1 MIEYYD
7 KEELELQISN
17 YLSGNSTDEEKE
29 TLLAFLASNEAAA
42 RTFREMSA
50 VWALSS
56 VPSFAEIENSNLVR
70 IKERMT
76 APASSK
82 PVRKLIPVWLKVA
95 GAGFLLIGCDHF
107 LCNRPPAVILLI
119 GCNYFWYTYTENLT
133 EVYTNADSPYEIKV
147 PAGSRTNIVLPDGTE
162 VSLNAGSVLRYHR
175 GFGIRERNVTLDGEG
190 YFKVAKN
197 AEVPFFVKTN
207 DVQVQVVGTVFNVR
221 AYDDDNYVMVSL
233 LEGRVNLSASANSVM
248 KLFPNEQ
255 ALYNKNTGRMEKL
268 KTNASKACDWLD
280 GGLTFENA
288 SFADIAH
295 RLERK
300 FQVKI
305 SIESER
311 LKAEHFSGS
320 FDSNQNIYDIL
331 HEINVEKQ
339 YTWKVS
345 GDTIFITDK
354 RKGVR

>member
-1 MIEYYD
+1 
-7 KEELELQISN
+7 
-17 YLSGNSTDEEKE
+17 
-29 TLLAFLASNEAAA
+29 
-42 RTFREMSA
+42 
-50 VWALSS
+50 
-56 VPSFAEIENSNLVR
+56 
-70 IKERMT
+70 
-76 APASSK
+76 
-82 PVRKLIPVWLKVA
+82 
-95 GAGFLLIGCDHF
+95 
-107 LCNRPPAVILLI
+107 
-119 GCNYFWYTYTENLT
+119 
-133 EVYTNADSPYEIKV
+133 
-147 PAGSRTNIVLPDGTE
+147 
-162 VSLNAGSVLRYHR
+162 
-175 GFGIRERNVTLDGEG
+175 
-190 YFKVAKN
+190 
-197 AEVPFFVKTN
+197 
-207 DVQVQVVGTVFNVR
+207 
-221 AYDDDNYVMVSL
+221 
-233 LEGRVNLSASANSVM
+233 
-248 KLFPNEQ
+248 
-255 ALYNKNTGRMEKL
+255 MEKL

-339 YTWKVS
+339 CTWKVS

>member
-95 GAGFLLIGCDHF
+95 GA
-107 LCNRPPAVILLI
+107 AVILLI

-233 LEGRVNLSASANSVM
+233 LEGRVNLSVSANSVM

>member
-95 GAGFLLIGCDHF
+95 A
-107 LCNRPPAVILLI
+107 AVILLI

-255 ALYNKNTGRMEKL
+255 ALYNKNTGRME
-268 KTNASKACDWLD
+268 S
-280 GGLTFENA
+280 
-288 SFADIAH
+288 
-295 RLERK
+295 
-300 FQVKI
+300 
-305 SIESER
+305 
-311 LKAEHFSGS
+311 
-320 FDSNQNIYDIL
+320 
-331 HEINVEKQ
+331 
-339 YTWKVS
+339 
-345 GDTIFITDK
+345 
-354 RKGVR
+354 

>member
-1 MIEYYD
+1 M
-7 KEELELQISN
+7 
-17 YLSGNSTDEEKE
+17 
-29 TLLAFLASNEAAA
+29 
-42 RTFREMSA
+42 
-50 VWALSS
+50 
-56 VPSFAEIENSNLVR
+56 
-70 IKERMT
+70 
-76 APASSK
+76 
-82 PVRKLIPVWLKVA
+82 
-95 GAGFLLIGCDHF
+95 
-107 LCNRPPAVILLI
+107 
-119 GCNYFWYTYTENLT
+119 
-133 EVYTNADSPYEIKV
+133 
-147 PAGSRTNIVLPDGTE
+147 
-162 VSLNAGSVLRYHR
+162 RYHR

-233 LEGRVNLSASANSVM
+233 LEGRVNLLASANSVM

>member
-95 GAGFLLIGCDHF
+95 A
-107 LCNRPPAVILLI
+107 AVILLI

-221 AYDDDNYVMVSL
+221 AYDDDNYVMV
-233 LEGRVNLSASANSVM
+233 
-248 KLFPNEQ
+248 LFPNEQ

-305 SIESER
+305 SRESER

>member
-95 GAGFLLIGCDHF
+95 A
-107 LCNRPPAVILLI
+107 AVILLI

-133 EVYTNADSPYEIKV
+133 EVYHGVQTPVSILKEDILFRGLGREIPV
-147 PAGSRTNIVLPDGTE
+147 GRYHSWVVSRKDFPGCLEITAESREGQIMALRHRTYDVHGIQFHPE
-162 VSLNAGSVLRYHR
+162 SVLTPQ
-175 GFGIRERNVTLDGEG
+175 GKEII
-190 YFKVAKN
+190 KN
-197 AEVPFFVKTN
+197 FLN
-207 DVQVQVVGTVFNVR
+207 NR
-221 AYDDDNYVMVSL
+221 
-233 LEGRVNLSASANSVM
+233 
-248 KLFPNEQ
+248 
-255 ALYNKNTGRMEKL
+255 
-268 KTNASKACDWLD
+268 
-280 GGLTFENA
+280 
-288 SFADIAH
+288 
-295 RLERK
+295 
-300 FQVKI
+300 
-305 SIESER
+305 
-311 LKAEHFSGS
+311 
-320 FDSNQNIYDIL
+320 
-331 HEINVEKQ
+331 
-339 YTWKVS
+339 
-345 GDTIFITDK
+345 
-354 RKGVR
+354 

>member
-95 GAGFLLIGCDHF
+95 A
-107 LCNRPPAVILLI
+107 AVILLI

-255 ALYNKNTGRMEKL
+255 ALYNKL

>member
-95 GAGFLLIGCDHF
+95 A
-107 LCNRPPAVILLI
+107 AVILLI

-133 EVYTNADSPYEIKV
+133 EVYTNADSPYEIK
-147 PAGSRTNIVLPDGTE
+147 AFCRIE
-162 VSLNAGSVLRYHR
+162 
-175 GFGIRERNVTLDGEG
+175 
-190 YFKVAKN
+190 
-197 AEVPFFVKTN
+197 
-207 DVQVQVVGTVFNVR
+207 
-221 AYDDDNYVMVSL
+221 
-233 LEGRVNLSASANSVM
+233 
-248 KLFPNEQ
+248 NE
-255 ALYNKNTGRMEKL
+255 YR
-268 KTNASKACDWLD
+268 S
-280 GGLTFENA
+280 
-288 SFADIAH
+288 S
-295 RLERK
+295 
-300 FQVKI
+300 
-305 SIESER
+305 
-311 LKAEHFSGS
+311 
-320 FDSNQNIYDIL
+320 
-331 HEINVEKQ
+331 
-339 YTWKVS
+339 
-345 GDTIFITDK
+345 
-354 RKGVR
+354 

>member
-95 GAGFLLIGCDHF
+95 A
-107 LCNRPPAVILLI
+107 AVILLI

-280 GGLTFENA
+280 GFENA

>member
-29 TLLAFLASNEAAA
+29 TLLAFMASNEEAA

-56 VPSFAEIENSNLVR
+56 VPSFAEIENSNLVQ

-76 APASSK
+76 APVSSK

-95 GAGFLLIGCDHF
+95 A
-107 LCNRPPAVILLI
+107 AVILLI

-320 FDSNQNIYDIL
+320 FDSNQNIHDIL
-331 HEINVEKQ
+331 REINVEKQ

>member
-95 GAGFLLIGCDHF
+95 A
-107 LCNRPPAVILLI
+107 AVILLI

-268 KTNASKACDWLD
+268 KTKACDWLD

>member
-95 GAGFLLIGCDHF
+95 A
-107 LCNRPPAVILLI
+107 AVILLI

-133 EVYTNADSPYEIKV
+133 EIKV

-233 LEGRVNLSASANSVM
+233 LEGRVNLSVSANSVM

-354 RKGVR
+354 RKGGKIKGRRKKMDTADRYIGSPQLR

>member
-95 GAGFLLIGCDHF
+95 A
-107 LCNRPPAVILLI
+107 AVILLI
-119 GCNYFWYTYTENLT
+119 GCNYFSYTENLT